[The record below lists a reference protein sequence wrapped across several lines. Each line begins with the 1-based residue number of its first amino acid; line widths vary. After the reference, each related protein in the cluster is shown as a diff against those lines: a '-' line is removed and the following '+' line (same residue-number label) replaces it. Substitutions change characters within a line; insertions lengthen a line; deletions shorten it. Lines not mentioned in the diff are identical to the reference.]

1 MSFSGQHASDDS
13 PEESGRGSEVEGPGS
28 AGLGAVLLVEE
39 VFELQPVPEEGSRD
53 DHALGTDHHDLL
65 AVQGFLSDHGGK
77 APHHVAFCVDDDQ
90 FLKHRLFD
98 MIFLSPEKIIYL
110 TFLLLF

>member
-1 MSFSGQHASDDS
+1 M
-13 PEESGRGSEVEGPGS
+13 EGPGS

-90 FLKHRLFD
+90 FLKHRSF
-98 MIFLSPEKIIYL
+98 S
-110 TFLLLF
+110 